1 MSVAFH
7 ALTPLLFKHSV
18 VQLGWSMPSPAAW
31 SLILA
36 IGTTL
41 GTILSPLIG
50 AVADQSRYYLR
61 YSLIVDLKIRC
72 SRRKMFLVALL
83 ISLIVLNMLFIFT
96 ISFSV

>member
-61 YSLIVDLKIRC
+61 YLLIVDLKIRC

-83 ISLIVLNMLFIFT
+83 ISLIGLNMLFIFT

>member
-7 ALTPLLFKHSV
+7 SLTPLLFKNSI

-41 GTILSPLIG
+41 GIIFSPLVG
-50 AVADQSRYYLR
+50 AVADQSR
-61 YSLIVDLKIRC
+61 
-72 SRRKMFLVALL
+72 
-83 ISLIVLNMLFIFT
+83 
-96 ISFSV
+96 